1 MSADFLYKGQLAI
14 RILVDE
20 ITQIMLNAGRP
31 IPYDPNSYWPVVEG
45 EIRFR
50 DETYPNYERTTLDF
64 MKEAIYALQK
74 ADIYVE
80 LLSKV
85 LSGDE
90 GEDDLVTVLNEKL
103 TEFNQKKPN
112 GKYAFEENRV
122 TFDNEFGRYII
133 DEQDFE

>member
-14 RILVDE
+14 RILVDD

-45 EIRFR
+45 EIKFR
-50 DETYPNYERTTLDF
+50 NETYPNYERTTLDV
-64 MKEAIYALQK
+64 MKQAIHALQK

-90 GEDDLVTVLNEKL
+90 GEDDLVALLNEDL
-103 TEFNQKKPN
+103 TEFEKKHPN
-112 GKYAFEENRV
+112 GMCTFDESRV